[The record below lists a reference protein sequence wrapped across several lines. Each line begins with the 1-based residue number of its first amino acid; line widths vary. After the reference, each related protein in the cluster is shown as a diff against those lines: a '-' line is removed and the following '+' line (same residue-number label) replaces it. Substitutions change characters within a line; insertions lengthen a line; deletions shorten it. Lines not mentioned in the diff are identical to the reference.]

1 MRLRTSKYYCLL
13 FTVFSWLIAV
23 AIIQKVILKVRQLL
37 WMRHLLKWGYYLKK
51 TFRHGLGY
59 IGRIGT
65 YYIGEAIIWM
75 RHVLGKIFFSSFL
88 RQLLTWGNYW
98 CEAINHEIT
107 VSLLGNDHPYY
118 ANHIG
123 LSVVWYW
130 RKFFNFVIF
139 ITKVEKI
146 SLQYNE
152 KVEIFS
158 PQHKFYLDSTSSWK
172 MQQNAAK

>member
-1 MRLRTSKYYCLL
+1 MVVIQMRLRTSKYYCLL
-13 FTVFSWLIAV
+13 FTVFSWSIAV

-51 TFRHGLGY
+51 TFRHGLGN

-98 CEAINHEIT
+98 CEAINHENT

-123 LSVVWYW
+123 LSLRIFVKYSSYMNQKYSKIHSDTQLQVLIDY
-130 RKFFNFVIF
+130 RKILFFC
-139 ITKVEKI
+139 
-146 SLQYNE
+146 
-152 KVEIFS
+152 
-158 PQHKFYLDSTSSWK
+158 
-172 MQQNAAK
+172 